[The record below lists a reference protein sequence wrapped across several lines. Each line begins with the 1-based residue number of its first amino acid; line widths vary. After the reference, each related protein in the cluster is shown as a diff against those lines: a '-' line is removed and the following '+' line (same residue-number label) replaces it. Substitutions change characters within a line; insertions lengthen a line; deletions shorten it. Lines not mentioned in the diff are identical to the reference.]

1 MNCLYALLFNAML
14 INFIMFFMKIAY
26 IILLREFAFIPES
39 DKALHVVWV
48 SQVVL
53 VIKIVPASAG
63 DAGDSGSILR
73 LGRSSGGGHGNPIQY
88 SCLESL
94 MDRGA

>member
-1 MNCLYALLFNAML
+1 M
-14 INFIMFFMKIAY
+14 IFMKIAY

-39 DKALHVVWV
+39 DKALRIVRA

-53 VIKIVPASAG
+53 VIKIVPNSAR
-63 DAGDSGSILR
+63 DAGDSDSVLR
-73 LGRSSGGGHGNPIQY
+73 VGRSSRRGHGNPLQY
-88 SCLESL
+88 SCLESP

>member
-1 MNCLYALLFNAML
+1 M
-14 INFIMFFMKIAY
+14 IFMKIAY

-39 DKALHVVWV
+39 DKALHVVWA

-53 VIKIVPASAG
+53 VIKIVPNSAR
-63 DAGDSGSILR
+63 DAGDSDSVLR
-73 LGRSSGGGHGNPIQY
+73 VGRSSGGGHGNPLQY
-88 SCLESL
+88 SCLESP